1 MADLERGRFR
11 GALLG
16 LAIGD
21 AVGTSVE
28 FRPRGTFEP
37 LTDMTGGGPFALEA
51 GRWTDDT
58 SMALCLAE
66 SLLASDG
73 MDLKDQMERY
83 LRWYRQ
89 GVWSSKGYCFDI
101 GNATRAALE
110 RFEQDGNPLAGSTDP
125 HQAGNGSIM
134 RLAPVVL
141 FHAHNREQAIE
152 ASRESSRTTH
162 QSVTCLNACEE
173 LGGRLYD
180 LLHAERNH
188 LDSFASR
195 TADSVRGSGYVV
207 DSLDAATWAFAHG
220 NTFEECILL
229 AANLGDDADTTAA
242 ITGQMAGAWFG
253 VRGIPEHWR
262 ERCYRA
268 AEIISLAD
276 QLYDAAASTTTV

>member
-21 AVGTSVE
+21 AIGATVE
-28 FRPRGTFEP
+28 FRTRGTFEP
-37 LTDMTGGGPFALEA
+37 LTDMIGGGRFALEA

-73 MDLKDQMERY
+73 MNLKDQLERY

-134 RLAPVVL
+134 RLAPVIL
-141 FHAHNREQAIE
+141 FHAQNRDKAIE
-152 ASRESSRTTH
+152 AARESSRTTH
-162 QSVTCLNACEE
+162 QADTCLAACEE

-180 LLHAERNH
+180 LLHGERNN
-188 LDSFASR
+188 LDAFDGRSAG
-195 TADSVRGSGYVV
+195 SVRGSGYVV
-207 DSLDAATWAFAHG
+207 ESLDAATWAFAQG
-220 NTFEECILL
+220 KNFEECVLL

-242 ITGQMAGAWFG
+242 ITGQLAGAWFG

-276 QLYDAAASTTTV
+276 RLYDVAVTK

>member
-21 AVGTSVE
+21 AVGASVE
-28 FRPRGTFEP
+28 FRARGSFEP
-37 LTDMTGGGPFALEA
+37 LTDMIGGGRFALEA

-66 SLLASDG
+66 SLLAKNG
-73 MDLKDQMERY
+73 MDLKDQLARY

-125 HQAGNGSIM
+125 HHAGNGSIM

-141 FHAHNREQAIE
+141 FHAQNRTQAIE
-152 ASRESSRTTH
+152 AARESSRTTH
-162 QSVTCLNACEE
+162 QATTCLTACEE
-173 LGGRLYD
+173 LGARLYD
-180 LLHAERNH
+180 LLHGERNN
-188 LDSFASR
+188 LDSFQSR
-195 TADSVRGSGYVV
+195 NADSVRGSGYVV
-207 DSLDAATWAFAHG
+207 ESLDAATWAFAQG
-220 NTFEECILL
+220 KNFAECILL

-242 ITGQMAGAWFG
+242 ITGQLAGAWFG

-276 QLYDAAASTTTV
+276 QLYDVAVKT